1 MICFAHL
8 AAKYYS
14 AEEIFYFQEK
24 SFPWKCF
31 NVLLFKGMTK
41 KEKKTNTG
49 LMGNNLNQIST
60 VLCKRRSLE
69 NIIKFRKNV
78 EVLELDFKQRVQ
90 LFS

>member
-41 KEKKTNTG
+41 KEKKQTLG
-49 LMGNNLNQIST
+49 LWGTI
-60 VLCKRRSLE
+60 
-69 NIIKFRKNV
+69 
-78 EVLELDFKQRVQ
+78 
-90 LFS
+90 